1 MPTLE
6 FQAIVNS
13 LQSAIFT
20 PGNLVT
26 VSAMTTVANVPVLDL
41 TVNQIDTDS
50 FTLDET
56 TTPPTLRIT
65 AHPEQSPWHSPIDAA
80 GFYVFDIQYIQ
91 FSDGTIQTTAFNSGA
106 VGQTPWLSDIDADSH
121 NLDNVLNLR
130 FTDLTSQAT
139 AFPGISFV
147 QTPWLQDINANGFKL
162 SWFSYVV
169 GGGVEIRPAVAQF
182 PLTIRN
188 SANTA
193 WDWYVAPDGNM
204 TTDTGRTIT
213 KLGAIGF
220 ADLTT
225 QTTAYKGIAATQ
237 TPWLQ
242 SIDGAGRSLS
252 NVATLNVNGLIVS
265 AAHDI
270 RPLAATNPWLV
281 YNSGGVIDWGIDVNG
296 HLASD
301 TNRSL
306 ARIGAISFSPT
317 GAGTLTFKDGTVQTT
332 AFAAGSGA
340 QTPWQTNID
349 GGAHTLTNVSSINA
363 GGIVAGG
370 GGLATAAGGLLI
382 LPKAGDNA
390 VIIYNAGATAADW
403 AITPDGSLVTNT
415 GRGIYNIS
423 TLRFSDST
431 NQITAFPGIPA
442 TQTPWLQN
450 IDGARKTL
458 SQVGQIIIW
467 PVAGVQRFGITND
480 AGSGWDWL
488 VDSTGNLSS
497 ATFKSILTLGS
508 IGFADTT
515 VQTTAYLGVAA
526 TQTPWKQNI
535 NGAGFSLTSAGAAVD
550 VACLVVHGIAATNR
564 LLIFDTSGGL
574 EWFIDPNGHLNSN
587 TTRSITTGG
596 YINGGAL
603 IIRPVGVSPVQIVNQ
618 ANTGNDW
625 EIDGIGNLTS
635 PTHREIKNALHL
647 IMGDGTNFSAV
658 LSQQVGL
665 ILGHLKPID
674 WASGPDYYGTID
686 VRLARASAGVLSVL
700 NPSTAAY
707 ADFNC
712 HALTASNV
720 IRAAA
725 IIVGPS
731 GDVRSDTFS
740 ITGFGTGITGTFTTA
755 GGQTVTVR
763 GGIILSIV

>member
-91 FSDGTIQTTAFNSGA
+91 FADGTIQTTAFNAGTI
-106 VGQTPWLSDIDADSH
+106 G
-121 NLDNVLNLR
+121 
-130 FTDLTSQAT
+130 
-139 AFPGISFV
+139 
-147 QTPWLQDINANGFKL
+147 QTPWLQDIDAFNHNLINLNTLRFTDLSIQTTAFKGVAFTQTPWLQQVHGGGFDL
-162 SWFSYVV
+162 IGV
-169 GGGVEIRPAVAQF
+169 GYIKPGGVEIRPVAGQYPF
-182 PLTIRN
+182 TVRN
-188 SANTA
+188 SADTGWNWIIDLGGELVTQ
-193 WDWYVAPDGNM
+193 
-204 TTDTGRTIT
+204 TGRTISGI
-213 KLGAIGF
+213 GAVSF
-220 ADLTT
+220 ADTT
-225 QTTAYKGIAATQ
+225 IQTTAYLGIAATQ

-242 SIDGAGRSLS
+242 NINAAGHSLS
-252 NVATLNVNGLIVS
+252 NVAVITCNGLTVQQN
-265 AAHDI
+265 DI
-270 RPLAATNPWLV
+270 T
-281 YNSGGVIDWGIDVNG
+281 IQQ
-296 HLASD
+296 
-301 TNRSL
+301 
-306 ARIGAISFSPT
+306 GAINIIPAP
-317 GAGTLTFKDGTVQTT
+317 GANAFRVYDSGATLLRWYIDTSGNLLAPQHNGISDIGSIRFADNSVQTT
-332 AFAAGSGA
+332 AYIAGSGA
-340 QTPWQTNID
+340 
-349 GGAHTLTNVSSINA
+349 
-363 GGIVAGG
+363 
-370 GGLATAAGGLLI
+370 
-382 LPKAGDNA
+382 
-390 VIIYNAGATAADW
+390 
-403 AITPDGSLVTNT
+403 
-415 GRGIYNIS
+415 
-423 TLRFSDST
+423 
-431 NQITAFPGIPA
+431 
-442 TQTPWLQN
+442 QTPWLQN

-574 EWFIDPNGHLNSN
+574 EWFIDPNGHFSSN
-587 TTRSITTGG
+587 TGRNISTTGTISG
-596 YINGGAL
+596 LSSLSTAQLLLGGDAL
-603 IIRPVGVSPVQIVNQ
+603 VQPGKITIVPVAGQPALNIFDAPTTSVNWSVDL
-618 ANTGNDW
+618 N
-625 EIDGIGNLTS
+625 GNLTS
-635 PTHREIKNALHL
+635 PAHKELSGVMHVIC
-647 IMGDGTNFSAV
+647 GDGVNRSAV

-674 WASGPDYYGTID
+674 WSAGPDYFGTID
-686 VRLARASAGVLSVL
+686 LRLTRASAGVLSVL